1 MSMFETV
8 WVRKWLPQH
17 LIWWI
22 LCSSQALGQN
32 SWSPNWNCQYRMWS
46 KVAVRLPLFVIL
58 TWAFTYVFCHI
69 SNAWGT
75 TKSQTISDNMEYI
88 QWIII
93 DCNEITCFLVPFSCV
108 PIFLLVCWVFLLDS
122 MFVPGVFRFAGNAF
136 SSSTAWCC
144 QVSPRN
150 ATPKRTRY
158 VTSTI
163 HKKLTFFQ
171 TDIICI

>member
-1 MSMFETV
+1 MNIMFFPGFGLEFLVPQIGTANTEFDL
-8 WVRKWLPQH
+8 KWQSVCHCLQFRLGH
-17 LIWWI
+17 L
-22 LCSSQALGQN
+22 
-32 SWSPNWNCQYRMWS
+32 
-46 KVAVRLPLFVIL
+46 
-58 TWAFTYVFCHI
+58 HI

-75 TKSQTISDNMEYI
+75 TKSLNISDNMDYI
-88 QWIII
+88 QWIIL
-93 DCNEITCFLVPFSCV
+93 DCDGSHVFYVPFSRV

-122 MFVPGVFRFAGNAF
+122 MFVPGVFRFVGNAF

-163 HKKLTFFQ
+163 HKKLTFFHVYN
-171 TDIICI
+171 IIYQYPPMGGV